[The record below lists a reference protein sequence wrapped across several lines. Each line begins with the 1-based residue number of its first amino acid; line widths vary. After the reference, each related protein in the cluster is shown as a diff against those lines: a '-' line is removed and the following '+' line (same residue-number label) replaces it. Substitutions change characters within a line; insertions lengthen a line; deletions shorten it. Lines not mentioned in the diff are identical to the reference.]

1 MNFAAFNL
9 GNVDAGILVPDKVDV
24 GHGQVLAD
32 DLSSGVAWFIVPLIS
47 TIFQQQCGTGFITET
62 IGANSSVRLTRTPI
76 VELKRLKL
84 SFIYQNLLYIEEI
97 EKGQE
102 IGF

>member
-47 TIFQQQCGTGFITET
+47 TIFQQQCSTGFVAET
-62 IGANSSVRLTRTPI
+62 IGADSSVRLTRTPI
-76 VELKRLKL
+76 VELKRGSIVINSLILKE
-84 SFIYQNLLYIEEI
+84 Q
-97 EKGQE
+97 G
-102 IGF
+102 